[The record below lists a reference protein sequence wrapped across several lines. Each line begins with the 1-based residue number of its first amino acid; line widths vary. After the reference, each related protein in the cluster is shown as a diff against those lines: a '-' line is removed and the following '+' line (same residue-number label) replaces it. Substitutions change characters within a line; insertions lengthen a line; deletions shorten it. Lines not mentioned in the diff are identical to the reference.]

1 MQAVTMVRLRRFSLP
16 ESERLDVLYTL
27 RRAEERQS
35 QRCLINPQPSS
46 GTGAC
51 RIHEVAHVVSD
62 QFDTSTWA
70 QGRRYGPHCKLV
82 P

>member
-35 QRCLINPQPSS
+35 QRYLINPQPSG
-46 GTGAC
+46 GTDDVGYTRLHMFLINLTRRFNASC
-51 RIHEVAHVVSD
+51 
-62 QFDTSTWA
+62 TSFHLREDLA
-70 QGRRYGPHCKLV
+70 
-82 P
+82 